1 MTTQFQT
8 RLNRACGF
16 NRQRLAGIDDQS
28 DTGHRSQ
35 QATAVSSYESE
46 PDPALGF
53 AVIDLPALSYA
64 R

>member
-1 MTTQFQT
+1 MTAPLQT
-8 RLNRACGF
+8 RLNRARGV
-16 NRQRLAGIDDQS
+16 NRQLLAIIDDQS

-53 AVIDLPALSYA
+53 AVIDLPALSYT

>member
-1 MTTQFQT
+1 
-8 RLNRACGF
+8 
-16 NRQRLAGIDDQS
+16 IDDQS

-53 AVIDLPALSYA
+53 AVIDLPALSYT